1 MKLNTY
7 EKEAIVRSI
16 MNDLPQID
24 YTKRKADAQA
34 AVVKVMSTAARKL
47 YRECPKALRAQHV
60 ADLFGTEGS
69 YYSRYLV
76 VGDVDSKT
84 VDAILQIYHDEDA
97 ARCKASNDLSAA
109 VRACNTRKQFVDRF
123 PEFEKYAPSEPGK
136 SSNLPALANVVA
148 GLVKLGWPKGET
160 TSEATA

>member
-16 MNDLPQID
+16 MNDLPKID

-34 AVVKVMSTAARKL
+34 AVVKAMSPTARKL
-47 YRECPKALRAQHV
+47 YRECPKALRETNV
-60 ADLFGTEGS
+60 GDLFGTDGS

-76 VGDVDSKT
+76 VGDVDTKT
-84 VDAILQIYHDEDA
+84 VEAILQIYHDEDN
-97 ARCKASNDLSAA
+97 ARYQARQDLKAA

-148 GLVKLGWPKGET
+148 GLAKLGWPKGEVV
-160 TSEATA
+160 SA